1 VFKYEVTE
9 VEEEEEEE
17 EEEESFLGTSTGS
30 EVGSLTKAV
39 EPEVSAKVGFTS
51 WSINFSVGWPFGSS
65 LRTSLNA
72 QSKFSNRGE
81 WGERIE

>member
-17 EEEESFLGTSTGS
+17 EEKGFLRTSTGS

-39 EPEVSAKVGFTS
+39 EPADQEVSAKVVFSS
-51 WSINFSVGWPFGSS
+51 WSTNFAAG
-65 LRTSLNA
+65 
-72 QSKFSNRGE
+72 
-81 WGERIE
+81 